1 MAYKVKI
8 SPIAKA
14 DVRKAVAYY
23 KKEASLKVA
32 QNFVKDYELTL
43 QKILQNPF
51 FQIYYRDFRG
61 LVFNKYPYIIF
72 YQIDEKNKFILVKS
86 VFNASQNIGKRPK

>member
-1 MAYKVKI
+1 MAYKAVI

-14 DVRKAVAYY
+14 DIRQAIAYY
-23 KKEASLKVA
+23 KKEASLQVA

-43 QKILQNPF
+43 QKIFQNPF

-72 YQIDEKNKFILVKS
+72 YQIDEKNKLILVKS
-86 VFNASQNIGKRPK
+86 VFNASQNTDKRPK

>member
-1 MAYKVKI
+1 MAYKAVI

-14 DVRKAVAYY
+14 DIRQAIAYY
-23 KKEASLKVA
+23 KKEASLQVA

-51 FQIYYRDFRG
+51 FQIYYRHFRG

-72 YQIDEKNKFILVKS
+72 YQIDEKNKLILVKS
-86 VFNASQNIGKRPK
+86 VFNASQNTDKRPK